1 LRETVK
7 QEREPC
13 PGPPSSC
20 PGSFAS
26 PLGTKLIRH
35 IPHPTHTHTHTYDAL
50 RRRTCVVH
58 DAWRG
63 AYASVGHNPCPGP
76 GILTWFPFAGRC
88 DAPFVAGAT
97 LHRLNDV

>member
-35 IPHPTHTHTHTYDAL
+35 TPHPTHTHTYDAL
-50 RRRTCVVH
+50 RRRTCVQIWH
-58 DAWRG
+58 G

>member
-1 LRETVK
+1 MRGVPLRETVK

-35 IPHPTHTHTHTYDAL
+35 TLHPHTHTPTPNDAL
-50 RRRTCVVH
+50 RRRKCVVH
-58 DAWRG
+58 MQMAR
-63 AYASVGHNPCPGP
+63 V
-76 GILTWFPFAGRC
+76 L
-88 DAPFVAGAT
+88 VLAT
-97 LHRLNDV
+97 TPVPAQEY

>member
-1 LRETVK
+1 MRGVPLRETVK

-35 IPHPTHTHTHTYDAL
+35 TPHPTHTHTYDAL

-58 DAWRG
+58 DDGMAHML
-63 AYASVGHNPCPGP
+63 V
-76 GILTWFPFAGRC
+76 L
-88 DAPFVAGAT
+88 AT
-97 LHRLNDV
+97 TPVPAQEY